1 MATQRK
7 GFLDVLR
14 GYMSWGTPTSGLKAS
29 NMTAPGNA
37 LGMRVAVLAQALQGR
52 DSMNQVT

>member
-1 MATQRK
+1 
-7 GFLDVLR
+7 
-14 GYMSWGTPTSGLKAS
+14 MSWGTPTSGLKAS